1 MAKPSS
7 RKIQPSW
14 YPHLWVAPLAA
25 GACFALGYGITQ
37 RILDLH
43 TSLQK
48 PQGKYFA
55 LRSFPGQS
63 LEDLRR
69 RYGGSGSTLQ
79 ADVAAIVQRST
90 KRHQANK
97 KIRQLPTQEARNRGK
112 LQAAA
117 LQMPKTTQQ
126 GPDRIITTEMIDN
139 KVSLHSTT
147 GVKIIRSL
155 SRVQLPQG
163 ITAIDQ
169 PPAPAGANLSEPEP
183 IKEKFSLLQMDSLE
197 TFDKPPL
204 APPVP

>member
-1 MAKPSS
+1 MAKPSF
-7 RKIQPSW
+7 RKIRLSW
-14 YPHLWVAPLAA
+14 YPHLWAAPLAA

-43 TSLQK
+43 TSSQK

-55 LRSFPGQS
+55 PRSFPGQS
-63 LEDLRR
+63 LEDLRHR
-69 RYGGSGSTLQ
+69 HGSSGSTLR

-90 KRHQANK
+90 KQHQANK
-97 KIRQLPTQEARNRGK
+97 KIRQLPTQEARNREK

-126 GPDRIITTEMIDN
+126 GPDRIITTETIN
-139 KVSLHSTT
+139 SKVGLHSTT

-155 SRVQLPQG
+155 SKAQLPQR

-169 PPAPAGANLSEPEP
+169 PPASAGANLSGPEP
-183 IKEKFSLLQMDSLE
+183 IKEKFSLLQIDSLE
-197 TFDKPPL
+197 TFDEPPL